1 MIEIKRYLR
10 ANFKVIPIIL
20 TIILSACS
28 TNKVMQSSLVESI
41 PLSEITEQHY
51 IDKYL
56 KNQQLDEIEGIWTY
70 EDVRPISDEKLG
82 LVYKSDGI
90 DFKVMIIKNPN
101 ESESDYIGVVV
112 KTDMINKG
120 FLACTEERVNDC
132 QLKPGDQIM
141 AFNKTDTKNLF
152 YGISQKIIGD
162 CNVCYISEGSYSRFV
177 RYADGIQKC
186 DYIGDSGDET
196 DFQSYLNNINEFS
209 DYEKYSFHI
218 LGGKLKKTFPAES
231 STTIASLKKNVDRC
245 GPTLFGKYSGTIKP
259 TKPSMPSMLGVLLG
273 AYLDSKDAKKS
284 YVAPRNFESAIKQ
297 LDIELITASKYFFQ
311 SQQLLHK
318 AYGNDKEAKKIAAHL
333 KYLSNSKYSND
344 EKIKNS
350 IQVTTTSSKA
360 LEVAINDESIIL
372 TEEGRKYYSKSL
384 PHIQQG
390 IVSTVKIVP
399 LVTDITEALS
409 EQSSKTKL
417 LGSLAI
423 IGSLTYVPEFM
434 GNMYE
439 SMRLALS
446 DAKAKDIQGIDEIE
460 SQMGEL

>member
-1 MIEIKRYLR
+1 MIKTKRYLR
-10 ANFKVIPIIL
+10 ANFRVIPIIL

-70 EDVRPISDEKLG
+70 ESGHIRLANGYPNKG
-82 LVYKSDGI
+82 PWR
-90 DFKVMIIKNPN
+90 VMIIKNPN
-101 ESESDYIGVVV
+101 KSESDYIGVVV
-112 KTDMINKG
+112 KTDMSPNTT
-120 FLACTEERVNDC
+120 CPEERANTC
-132 QLKPGDQIM
+132 QLEPGDQII
-141 AFNKTDTKNLF
+141 AFNKTGTENLF
-152 YGISQKIIGD
+152 YGIQQYINGN
-162 CNVCYISEGSYSRFV
+162 CNGVCFESEARHTRFV
-177 RYADGIQKC
+177 RYADGIEMC
-186 DYIGDSGDET
+186 NYIGNLTGEKGFES
-196 DFQSYLNNINEFS
+196 FLKNINEYAE
-209 DYEKYSFHI
+209 YEQYKFHSHKYSYT
-218 LGGKLKKTFPAES
+218 LKKIFPSES
-231 STTIASLKKNVDRC
+231 STTIASLKKNVDTC
-245 GPTLFGKYSGTIKP
+245 DDYNLFGKPAGTLKQP
-259 TKPSMPSMLGVLLG
+259 KPSMLGVLLG

-350 IQVTTTSSKA
+350 IQVTTSSSKA
-360 LEVAINDESIIL
+360 LEAAINDESIIL

-399 LVTDITEALS
+399 LVTHITEALS

-423 IGSLTYVPEFM
+423 IGSLTHVPDFM